1 MKSKHKQS
9 QNKNT
14 LPPIKINHSYTLAAN
29 HSLPETVHVFD
40 ERSRN
45 AIEAAWLSGR
55 PLLIRG
61 DPGTGKSQ
69 LARAAASALGW
80 QFTSEVINAHTEI
93 QDLWYRFDAVS
104 RLGQAQILSA
114 ITSQASLKDT
124 FEDNK
129 LPDALNPEKFL
140 SPGILWWSYDW
151 DTARHY
157 YANSHYQHFHPDS
170 DGDPAQLP
178 KGVVLL
184 IDEID
189 KADADLP
196 NSLLE
201 TLDTGRFRIPWI
213 NQTVGGQKDSAESI
227 QPLVIIT
234 TNEDRQLPPAFL
246 RRCLVLSLE
255 LPDEREALIA
265 YLVRRGEQHFTTAD
279 NQPFFSKTVMQEV
292 ANELY
297 KDRKQAQELGV
308 TPPGQ
313 AEYLDILRILSQMT
327 DDKDEQLA
335 KLRQIKH
342 FALRKY
348 PSMNQHE
355 SIQEPIQE
363 GASEETSSEGI
374 SSKKTSSEDRSSE
387 DDT

>member
-1 MKSKHKQS
+1 MKC
-9 QNKNT
+9 T
-14 LPPIKINHSYTLAAN
+14 IKAMPEIKVGQKYTLEADN
-29 HSLPETVHVFD
+29 NLPETVHVFD

-55 PLLIRG
+55 PLLLRG

-69 LARAAASALGW
+69 LARAAAIAMGW
-80 QFTSEVINAHTEI
+80 EFTSEVINAHTEI

-114 ITSQASLKDT
+114 ITSKKILKESLG
-124 FEDNK
+124 ENK

-151 DTARHY
+151 ETAQEY
-157 YANSHYQHFHPDS
+157 YNKSYYQHYHPKPDCENS
-170 DGDPAQLP
+170 ELP

-201 TLDTGRFRIPWI
+201 TLDLGRFRIPWI
-213 NQTVGGQKDSAESI
+213 NQTVGCHKEKGTAI
-227 QPLVIIT
+227 QPLVMIT

-255 LPDEREALIA
+255 LPNQRQELID
-265 YLVRRGEQHFTTAD
+265 YLVKRGEQHFSD
-279 NQPFFSKTVMQEV
+279 EKEKPFFSQEV
-292 ANELY
+292 MKEAANALY
-297 KDRKQAQELGV
+297 EDRIKAQELSV

-313 AEYLDILRILSQMT
+313 AEYLDMLRILCHFGT
-327 DDKDEQLA
+327 DKNEQLER
-335 KLRQIKH
+335 LRQIKN
-342 FALRKY
+342 FAL
-348 PSMNQHE
+348 
-355 SIQEPIQE
+355 
-363 GASEETSSEGI
+363 
-374 SSKKTSSEDRSSE
+374 KKHPGMKQNE
-387 DDT
+387 DDLETLSKEQGENEEDE